1 MCNRERLHVPS
12 AAPWLSFTPCPL
24 PKELAQPNWR
34 GFGFSALHGLLVTTW
49 HFGGKKKK
57 KKRSNSR
64 ALIWGKGLAAVK
76 TGKSMVS
83 TEKRVRYTSTQ
94 QFLGDKRPAVE
105 KRAEWLAIYW
115 KLYAAGC
122 VSGSR
127 CEQIVYVAVFCRFC
141 GLLVIVWSTVSLCHT
156 HTERETLGIP
166 LISSG

>member
-1 MCNRERLHVPS
+1 MCLQLLLGWVSLHVRFLKSWHSPTGEDS
-12 AAPWLSFTPCPL
+12 DSLPFMVCWLPPDI
-24 PKELAQPNWR
+24 
-34 GFGFSALHGLLVTTW
+34 LVV
-49 HFGGKKKK
+49 KKKK

>member
-1 MCNRERLHVPS
+1 MCLQLLHGWVSLHVRFLKSWHSPTGEDS
-12 AAPWLSFTPCPL
+12 DSL
-24 PKELAQPNWR
+24 P
-34 GFGFSALHGLLVTTW
+34 FMVSLVTTW

-57 KKRSNSR
+57 KSNSR

-105 KRAEWLAIYW
+105 KRAERLAIYW

>member
-1 MCNRERLHVPS
+1 MCNSERRHVPS
-12 AAPWLSFTPCPL
+12 PAPWLSFTPCPL
-24 PKELAQPNWR
+24 SCPSPLQASETSKLFLKSWHSPTGEDSDSLPFTVCW
-34 GFGFSALHGLLVTTW
+34 LPPDILVV
-49 HFGGKKKK
+49 KKKK
-57 KKRSNSR
+57 KKQFRSID
-64 ALIWGKGLAAVK
+64 LGKGLAAVK

-127 CEQIVYVAVFCRFC
+127 CEQIVYVAVFAGFVGC
-141 GLLVIVWSTVSLCHT
+141 W
-156 HTERETLGIP
+156 
-166 LISSG
+166 